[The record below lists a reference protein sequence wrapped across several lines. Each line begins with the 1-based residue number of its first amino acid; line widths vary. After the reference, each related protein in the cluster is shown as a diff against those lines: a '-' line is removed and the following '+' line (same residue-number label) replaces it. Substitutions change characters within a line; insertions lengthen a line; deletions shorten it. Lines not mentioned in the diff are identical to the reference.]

1 MPKANVSLP
10 VWQGSDDNSGLL
22 FPVTLESVF
31 GTDSDMRPH
40 DITFFPV
47 IPNSGNSSSLAPR
60 SALPRRD
67 DTWYHLNDTN
77 GPEVSIAIRSLLIVR
92 AIYKYSQWFYHFCI
106 SLFYFNQSITFHCK
120 IQTQYLARGLRTNVS
135 SKVNLRIIFPRFS
148 FCFFFIRPYSWHVL
162 D

>member
-1 MPKANVSLP
+1 MPIANVSLP

-60 SALPRRD
+60 SALPHKD

-77 GPEVSIAIRSLLIVR
+77 GAEVSIAIRSLLIVR
-92 AIYKYSQWFYHFCI
+92 DILDAIYKYLQLFHHFCI

-135 SKVNLRIIFPRFS
+135 SKVNLWIFFPCF
-148 FCFFFIRPYSWHVL
+148 FCFFS
-162 D
+162 